1 MYYANLTNVIRCYR
15 ENISSCTAP
24 EKSTHKRI
32 DRYME
37 MALKKSVVDWVDS
50 LITWRDE
57 YTLGVVLELSN
68 KKEFDIGWK
77 ELG

>member
-1 MYYANLTNVIRCYR
+1 
-15 ENISSCTAP
+15 
-24 EKSTHKRI
+24 
-32 DRYME
+32 ME
-37 MALKKSVVDWVDS
+37 IALKKSVVDWVDS